1 MIIYNTLSRRKEPLE
16 PLSPPKV
23 GLYCCG
29 PTVYNFVHIGNLRAY
44 LFDDV
49 LRRAVKFN
57 GFELTHVMNITDVGH
72 LESDEDEGEDKME
85 KGAAREGL
93 SPWEIARKY
102 EAAFF
107 EDTARLNIE
116 RPEVVCRATEHVPE
130 MIALIER
137 LIENGC
143 AYVAEGGVYF
153 DTSTFSRYADLA
165 RLDLRGQEAGGSGRV
180 EMLGEKR
187 HPNDFV
193 LWFLNKPRHIMQW
206 ESPWGR
212 GYPGWHIE
220 CSAMSMKYLGESFD
234 IHCGGIDH
242 IPVHHTNEIAQ
253 SECATGVQFVKYWMH
268 NEFLIVPKSTGE
280 FGKLSKSEE
289 GESANLA
296 DQAEQPDSGYGFLT
310 MQRLLDKGYDP
321 LAYRFLC
328 LQVHYRSELKF
339 SWDSLSAAQT
349 GLRRLYSIRP
359 ESDGLADD
367 HLYQSARA
375 ECLAALND
383 DLNTPR
389 LIGLLNHYDSYRLW
403 TEFDSVLAL
412 DIAERS
418 RMLRERSDEE
428 LPPDIQALVDE
439 RNQARADK
447 NWSRSDELRA
457 ALIEKGYEVADTPQ
471 GTKVKKRL
479 L

>member
-1 MIIYNTLSRRKEPLE
+1 MFVYNTLNRRKELLE
-16 PLSPPKV
+16 PIDSSLV

-29 PTVYNFVHIGNLRAY
+29 PTVYNYVHIGNLRAY

-49 LRRAVKFN
+49 LRRAIRFN
-57 GFELTHVMNITDVGH
+57 GFGLKHVMNITDVGH

-85 KGAAREGL
+85 KGAEREGL

-107 EDTARLNIE
+107 EDTDRLNIE

-137 LIENGC
+137 LVANGC
-143 AYVAEGGVYF
+143 AYIAEGAVYF
-153 DTSTFSRYADLA
+153 DTSMFDRYPELA

-187 HPNDFV
+187 HPNDFA

-234 IHCGGIDH
+234 IHCGGVDH

-253 SECATGVQFVKYWMH
+253 SECATGRQFVKYWMH
-268 NEFLIVPKSTGE
+268 NEFLIVPKAGGE

-289 GESANLA
+289 GESATH
-296 DQAEQPDSGYGFLT
+296 DSSDSSDRSYGFLT
-310 MQRLLDKGYDP
+310 LKRLIDNGYDP
-321 LAYRFLC
+321 LSYRFLC

-339 SWDSLSAAQT
+339 SWESLDAAQT
-349 GLRRLYSIRP
+349 GLRRLYSVRP
-359 ESDGLADD
+359 DSDGLVDENA
-367 HLYQSARA
+367 YGAA
-375 ECLAALND
+375 CEECLNALND
-383 DLNTPR
+383 DLNTPK
-389 LIGLLNHYDSYRLW
+389 LIGLLNRYDSYRLW
-403 TEFDSVLAL
+403 SEFDSVLGL
-412 DIAERS
+412 DIVGRS
-418 RMLRERSDEE
+418 RKRREDVDEA
-428 LPPDIQALVDE
+428 LPSEIQALVDE
-439 RNQARADK
+439 RNRARKEK
-447 NWSRSDELRA
+447 NWARSDEIRQI
-457 ALIEKGYEVADTPQ
+457 LIDKNYEVADTPE
-471 GTKVKKRL
+471 GTRVKKRL

>member
-1 MIIYNTLSRRKEPLE
+1 MLVYNTLTRRKETLE
-16 PLSPPKV
+16 PLDPPKV

-29 PTVYNFVHIGNLRAY
+29 PTVYNFLHIGNLRAY
-44 LFDDV
+44 IFDDI
-49 LRRAVKFN
+49 LRRTIKFN
-57 GFELTHVMNITDVGH
+57 GFDLTHVMNITDVGH

-85 KGAAREGL
+85 KGAAREGI

-102 EAAFF
+102 EDAALADF
-107 EDTARLNIE
+107 RNLNIE
-116 RPEVVCRATEHVPE
+116 RPDIVCRATEHIPE

-137 LIENGC
+137 LIKNGC
-143 AYVAEGGVYF
+143 AYAAEGGVYF
-153 DTSTFSRYADLA
+153 DTSTFDKYAELA

-193 LWFLNKPRHIMQW
+193 LWFLNKPRHLMQW
-206 ESPWGR
+206 DSPWGR

-220 CSAMSMKYLGESFD
+220 CSAMSMKYLGETFD

-253 SECATGVQFVKYWMH
+253 SECATGRQFVKYWMH
-268 NEFLIVPKSTGE
+268 NEFLIVPKSSGD
-280 FGKLSKSEE
+280 FGKLSKSDE
-289 GESANLA
+289 GES
-296 DQAEQPDSGYGFLT
+296 DQTVLSDQSDQGSYGFLT
-310 MQRLLDKGYDP
+310 LQRLLDRGFDP

-339 SWDSLSAAQT
+339 SWESLEAAQT

-359 ESDGLADD
+359 DSEPLTADSDYAA
-367 HLYQSARA
+367 ARE
-375 ECLAALND
+375 ECRTAVND
-383 DLNTPR
+383 DLNTPK
-389 LIGLLNHYDSYRLW
+389 LLGLLNRYASYRLW
-403 TEFDSVLAL
+403 TEFDSILAL

-418 RMLRERSDEE
+418 AKLREDSTEE
-428 LPPDIQALVDE
+428 LPPDIHALVDE
-439 RNQARADK
+439 RNKARADK
-447 NWSRSDELRA
+447 NWARSDELRKE
-457 ALIEKGYEVADTPQ
+457 LIEKGYEVADTPQ